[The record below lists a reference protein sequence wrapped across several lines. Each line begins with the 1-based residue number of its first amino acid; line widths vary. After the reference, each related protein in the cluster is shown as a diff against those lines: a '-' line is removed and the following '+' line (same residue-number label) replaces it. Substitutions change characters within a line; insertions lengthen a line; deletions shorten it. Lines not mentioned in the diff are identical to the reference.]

1 MLAGL
6 RERYA
11 RFRAFFKTREL
22 DREFDEEL
30 QSHLTMLTDDNIAR
44 GMTPEAARRAASLR
58 VGPLTPLKEQHRET
72 RGLHII
78 DTLLQDLRLAVRLLV
93 KQRAFTA
100 AVVSALSLGIGVNT
114 AVFTIVNGWNLQ
126 ELPVD
131 EPERIMHVGT
141 LDAQGRARGVSYLD
155 FLDWQKASRT
165 FSGLAAYAGASF
177 NIAIEGLPADHLGG
191 TFISANAFSLLREH
205 PILGREFRPE
215 DDRVGAEPVAI
226 IGHTVWINQFAADRS
241 VVGRTIRVNG
251 LPTTV
256 IGVMPAGFMFPVLSD
271 MWLPLAQTPGLA
283 AQPRERPGLDVFGR
297 LAGGATLAQSR
308 TELSTIAAALAQ
320 QFPAPDRGVRALVE
334 KFTDHFFGPPPL
346 IIPVAVG
353 FVLLIACANA
363 ASLLLARAVHRV
375 QEMALRSALGASRRR
390 LLRQLLVESLLLSAL
405 AGAFALV
412 IAWPIV
418 RAIAAETADF
428 GLPYWARLT
437 FDGRVFGF
445 VAAVSIATAMLFGLV
460 PAWKLSG
467 ARTGELLKDGGRT
480 MTGGLRS
487 RRWISGL
494 LVAELALSVVLL
506 ASAALLIRSALLLY
520 RADQV
525 IDASKL
531 LTARVSLPPAQYRT
545 PQQRLMFYDQ
555 LEERL
560 ASISSIESAAIGTAL
575 PFAGGTTRNVVLERD
590 DVEASTNGQRRA
602 LTLAIGSTYLE
613 TIGVPLLRGRSFDS
627 RDGGPGQQTAIV
639 NERFAEAYLPG
650 EDAIGWRIRLVDPA
664 ATHPSPVWLTVVGV
678 ARTVRHSLGP
688 ARPVVYLPLRSQPAE
703 TVALIVRGSGN
714 SAALA
719 PLLREHV
726 RRLDPDLPVYRIST
740 LNRLSEQSRW
750 LPRAVSSLLTL
761 FAAIATV
768 LSTMGLYAV
777 TTYSILQR
785 TSEIGVRMALGAQR
799 RQVLWLFLKG
809 TLGHV
814 GLGLAIGIIGAI
826 AVAQLLRGTLTE
838 ANALDPLTFAGVA
851 VLMGTVALLACLVP
865 TWRASALDPA
875 TALRH
880 D

>member
-1 MLAGL
+1 MFGAL
-6 RERYA
+6 REHWA
-11 RFRAFFKTREL
+11 RLRAFFTSREL

-30 QSHLTMLTDDNIAR
+30 QSHLAMLTEDHIAR
-44 GMTPEAARRAASLR
+44 GMTPDAARRAALIR
-58 VGPLTPLKEQHRET
+58 VGALTPLREQHREN
-72 RGLHII
+72 RGLHAIE
-78 DTLLQDLRLAVRLLV
+78 TLLQDLRLAARLLV
-93 KQRAFTA
+93 KQRGFTA
-100 AVVSALSLGIGVNT
+100 AVVSALALGIGVNT

-126 ELPVD
+126 DLPVD
-131 EPERIMHVGT
+131 EPERIMYVAT

-177 NIAIEGLPADHLGG
+177 NIAIEGQPADHLGG
-191 TFISANAFSLLREH
+191 TFISANAFALLREH
-205 PILGREFRPE
+205 PILGREFRSE

-226 IGHTVWINQFAADRS
+226 IGHAVWSNQFTADRS
-241 VVGRTIRVNG
+241 VIGRTIRVNG

-271 MWLPLAQTPGLA
+271 MWLPLAQMPGLA
-283 AQPRERPGLDVFGR
+283 AQPRERPGLAVFGR
-297 LAGGATLAQSR
+297 LADDVTLAQSR
-308 TELSTIAAALAQ
+308 TELSAIAAALAQ
-320 QFPAPDRGVRALVE
+320 QFPAPDRGARALVE
-334 KFTDHFFGPPPL
+334 KFTERFFGPPPL

-363 ASLLLARAVHRV
+363 ASLLLARAGYRVH
-375 QEMALRSALGASRRR
+375 EMALRSALGASRRR

-405 AGAFALV
+405 AGAFGLV

-437 FDGRVFGF
+437 FDGRVFGY
-445 VAAVSIATAMLFGLV
+445 VAAMCMATAMLFGLV

-467 ARTGELLKDGGRT
+467 ARTGELLKDGSRT
-480 MTGGLRS
+480 TTGGLRS

-494 LVAELALSVVLL
+494 LVAELALSVILL

-531 LTARVSLPPAQYRT
+531 LTARLSLPPAKYET
-545 PQQRLMFYDQ
+545 PSQRLMFYDR

-560 ASISSIESAAIGTAL
+560 ASVSSIASAAIGTAL
-575 PFAGGTTRNVVLERD
+575 PFAGAPDRTVHLET
-590 DVEASTNGQRRA
+590 DVDAPPDEGRRV
-602 LTLAIGSTYLE
+602 LTLAIGSTYLD
-613 TIGVPLLRGRSFDS
+613 TIGVPLLRGRSFDA
-627 RDGGPGQQTAIV
+627 RDSSPGQQSAIV
-639 NERFAEAYLPG
+639 NERFAEAYMPG
-650 EDAIGWRIRLVDPA
+650 KDPIGQRIRLIDPG
-664 ATHPSPVWLTVVGV
+664 ATPSPPLWLTVIGMT
-678 ARTVRHSLGP
+678 RTVRHRPGAATP
-688 ARPVVYLPLRSQPAE
+688 AVYLPLRTQPAE
-703 TVALIVRGSGN
+703 TVVLIVRGSGDG
-714 SAALA
+714 AALA
-719 PLLREHV
+719 PLLREQI
-726 RRLDPDLPVYRIST
+726 RMLDADLPVYQIST
-740 LNRLSEQSRW
+740 LDRLSEKSRW

-761 FAAIATV
+761 FAAIATL
-768 LSTMGLYAV
+768 LSAMGLYAV
-777 TTYSILQR
+777 TTYSISQR

-809 TLGHV
+809 TLGYV
-814 GLGLAIGIIGAI
+814 GLGLAIGISGAI
-826 AVAQLLRGTLTE
+826 AVAQLLRGTLTQ
-838 ANALDPLTFAGVA
+838 ASALDPLTFAGVV
-851 VLMGTVALLACLVP
+851 VLMGTVAMVACLVP

-875 TALRH
+875 IALRH